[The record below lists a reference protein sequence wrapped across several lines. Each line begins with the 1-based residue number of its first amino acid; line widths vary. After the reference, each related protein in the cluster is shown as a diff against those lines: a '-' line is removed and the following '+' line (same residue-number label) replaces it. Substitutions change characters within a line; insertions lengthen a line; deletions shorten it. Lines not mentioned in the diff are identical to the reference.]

1 MVTKIFHGRTKK
13 RHKKLPQSSLAVYL
27 YRDLENLKPTPK
39 NAGP

>member
-13 RHKKLPQSSLAVYL
+13 VPEKLPQSSPAVYL

-39 NAGP
+39 KTGP